1 MIAWWFSIVML
12 VYQRVRPPIQI
23 LTSKASFHATGI
35 DVRSWSNT
43 IQTYSMPVSPVA
55 TTNRPT
61 SNTPNTLEG
70 GLGEIKR
77 YTSEIGKRGSIF
89 AKKTTWSKP
98 EKPNDSLNPPSHH
111 NHHNHHNPNLV
122 DLTRTCHGLV
132 FAGTIKTPVGVPLE
146 PHKKWENLH
155 GFRWRLSQPIHWNIS
170 VFTQWEISRIRF
182 IGGIR

>member
-1 MIAWWFSIVML
+1 MIKYYSDIQYAGIPSCNNQQAYFQHPKYVGGGTGGKSRGIQVNLENVAVFS
-12 VYQRVRPPIQI
+12 P
-23 LTSKASFHATGI
+23 
-35 DVRSWSNT
+35 
-43 IQTYSMPVSPVA
+43 
-55 TTNRPT
+55 
-61 SNTPNTLEG
+61 
-70 GLGEIKR
+70 
-77 YTSEIGKRGSIF
+77 
-89 AKKTTWSKP
+89 KKPTWSKP

-132 FAGTIKTPVGVPLE
+132 FTGTIKTPVGVPLE